1 MFVMSD
7 NFDTAMIFFIRNLT
21 TNFIISNRTR
31 SINGFPIEMAS
42 GVEEDPQGKT
52 LDEYI
57 KNILMKM
64 GREAQGFLFY
74 VISIALRISVLIV
87 DIDTSLAVMNYA
99 DNEHI
104 FKCVRCDAE
113 YNDISVYGEDS
124 LNFHNETLFI
134 MRKNNQY
141 FLLY

>member
-87 DIDTSLAVMNYA
+87 DIDTSLAVM
-99 DNEHI
+99 
-104 FKCVRCDAE
+104 V
-113 YNDISVYGEDS
+113 
-124 LNFHNETLFI
+124 
-134 MRKNNQY
+134 
-141 FLLY
+141 